1 MKKKTSNDFIKVT
14 SFTVANVRIV
24 KTKAGKELI
33 FFTLTI
39 NEITIYNC
47 RVATTKDNKDFIA
60 LPQTQGKNNEY
71 YNNVWFKLSD
81 EDATNILAE
90 VERQLNSEDELPFK

>member
-1 MKKKTSNDFIKVT
+1 MKKKTSEFIHVLGF
-14 SFTVANVRIV
+14 SVANVRVV

-81 EDATNILAE
+81 EDAEKILAE
-90 VERQLNSEDELPFK
+90 VEKQLNSEDELPFK